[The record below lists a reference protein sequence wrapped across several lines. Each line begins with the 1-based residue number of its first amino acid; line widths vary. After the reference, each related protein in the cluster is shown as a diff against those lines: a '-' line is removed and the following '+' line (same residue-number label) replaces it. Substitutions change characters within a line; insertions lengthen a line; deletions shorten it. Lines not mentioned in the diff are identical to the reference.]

1 MKKIIC
7 DVCGKEVDSVNTI
20 EVPTK
25 IKKHNTGH
33 TTELEKVDICH
44 DCRYRLKLEN
54 DINTVKIIK
63 KIRKEGGISGGNK
76 KNTNRTRN

>member
-7 DVCGKEVDSVNTI
+7 DVCRKEVETVNTI

-25 IKKHNTGH
+25 IKKYNTSH

-44 DCRYRLKLEN
+44 NCRYRLELEN
-54 DINTVKIIK
+54 DINTIKIIK
-63 KIRKEGGISGGNK
+63 KIKKEGGINGRNK
-76 KNTNRTRN
+76 KNTN